1 MRSIHLL
8 KSLDVT
14 LRMHLQLLL
23 GMATERVTRHRT
35 GAELLGTGTVRD
47 RFRTGPNRG
56 IVKPPEK
63 KLLEPD
69 LRTAG
74 LNRNRPG

>member
-63 KLLEPD
+63 SCRNRE
-69 LRTAG
+69 TAG
-74 LNRNRPG
+74 KNCLNRT